1 MPALSDNTANMFI
14 QAFSADHVDDWATL
28 RRELWPDGDF
38 SEHRQFAVA
47 ALSDPARFAAFLAR
61 DRGGQ
66 ALGFVEASVRYDY
79 VNGCATSP
87 VAFLEGLFVRNQARR
102 QRLAR
107 GLVAA
112 VEHWARQNACS
123 ELASDALLENDD
135 AHAIHGRIGFSETER
150 VVYFV
155 KQLEPSTAQ

>member
-1 MPALSDNTANMFI
+1 MPALSDNTAKMFI
-14 QAFSADHVDDWATL
+14 QACSADNVDDWATL
-28 RRELWPDGDF
+28 RGELWPDGDLD
-38 SEHRQFAVA
+38 EHRRGRRLVGPR
-47 ALSDPARFAAFLAR
+47 ALRCLLAR
-61 DRGGQ
+61 DRRGQ
-66 ALGFVEASVRYDY
+66 VLGFAEASLRYDY

-87 VAFLEGLFVRNQARR
+87 VTFLEGLFVRTHAQR
-102 QRLAR
+102 QGLAR

-123 ELASDALLENDD
+123 ELASDTLLENDD
-135 AHAIHGRIGFSETER
+135 AQAVHGRIGFSETER